1 MNELVRTIMFASSKD
16 GVAFQWD
23 SASHVPR
30 INETVIEDNRI
41 FIVRDVVSTREGVC
55 VKIQKIGDVEETET
69 GVSADGK
76 NDG

>member
-1 MNELVRTIMFASSKD
+1 MNELVRTILFASSKD
-16 GVAFQWD
+16 GIAFQWD

-55 VKIQKIGDVEETET
+55 LKIQKIGDVQETES
-69 GVSADGK
+69 GDKGDKS
-76 NDG
+76 